1 MKEKILS
8 KASDLFLTLG
18 FKSVTMD
25 DIAAEMGIS
34 KKTIYSHFST
44 KLKLVQASTSHI
56 MEKIHNGICNI
67 CSGDQNPI
75 EELFYI
81 KSLVIEQLKN
91 EKSSPQY
98 QLQKYYPR
106 IFKQIKEEQFQ
117 SVNQCV
123 LDNLDR
129 GIKEGF
135 YRKEINKDIISRF
148 YVNGNVGIMNYE
160 LFPVNEFNVSDLK
173 GDFLEYHIRAIAT
186 EKGLKIL
193 LNILKK

>member
-8 KASDLFLTLG
+8 KASDLFLNLG

-25 DIAAEMGIS
+25 DIATEMGIS

-44 KLKLVQASTSHI
+44 KLKLVQASTFYI
-56 MEKIHNGICNI
+56 MEKINNGICDI
-67 CSGDQNPI
+67 CSGEHNPI
-75 EELFYI
+75 EELYYI
-81 KSLVIEQLKN
+81 KSLVMEQLKN

-106 IFKQIKEEQFQ
+106 IFKQIREKQFE
-117 SVNQCV
+117 SINKCI
-123 LDNLDR
+123 LDNLER
-129 GIKEGF
+129 GINQGF
-135 YRKEINKDIISRF
+135 YRKDINMDIISRF
-148 YVNGNVGIMNYE
+148 YVNGNAGLMNYE

-173 GDFLEYHIRAIAT
+173 GDFLEYHTRAIAT
-186 EKGLKIL
+186 EKGLKTL

>member
-1 MKEKILS
+1 MKEKILT

-44 KLKLVQASTSHI
+44 KLKLVQASTFYI
-56 MEKIHNGICNI
+56 MEKINTGICTI
-67 CSGDQNPI
+67 CSGEQNPI
-75 EELFYI
+75 EELFHI
-81 KSLVIEQLKN
+81 KSLVMEQLKN

-106 IFKQIKEEQFQ
+106 IFKQIREKQFQ
-117 SVNQCV
+117 SVHQCV
-123 LDNLDR
+123 FENLER
-129 GIKEGF
+129 GINQGF
-135 YRKEINKDIISRF
+135 YREEINKDVISRF
-148 YVNGNVGIMNYE
+148 YVNGHAGLMNYE
-160 LFPVNEFNVSDLK
+160 LFPVDEFNNSELK